1 MQYTTN
7 YNLRKPEDSDYYD
20 IADQNANMD
29 TLDSE
34 IKQIENSA
42 LTTSSA
48 INYTT
53 PDSYTTPAS
62 GNNIPTLFGRIT
74 KGLSDLFT
82 NLAAKLDSSKII
94 ASTNITQT
102 GYVMD
107 GKTCADALTQL
118 NSNIRMKYTAG
129 TRCGVFIISDIVIIR
144 ISATGLTANNN
155 ELYSD
160 IVLPPGVS
168 LKNNE
173 SAYIITPLM
182 SNAWVP
188 NGIDVYMD
196 FSSGRQSPILRFTDK
211 KNVSNCVII
220 GCFTFPAS
228 LFDITT

>member
-53 PDSYTTPAS
+53 PDSYTAPAS

-94 ASTNITQT
+94 ASTNITQA

-118 NSNIRMKYTAG
+118 NSNMLKWKDFTIPG
-129 TRCGVFIISDIVIIR
+129 DDDIATLNIDEINSELVIP
-144 ISATGLTANNN
+144 
-155 ELYSD
+155 
-160 IVLPPGVS
+160 VL
-168 LKNNE
+168 
-173 SAYIITPLM
+173 I
-182 SNAWVP
+182 
-188 NGIDVYMD
+188 
-196 FSSGRQSPILRFTDK
+196 SSGTGNWDISTSFQSSNKLIILCGSGMSQGYNYVVRAFYF
-211 KNVSNCVII
+211 NQ
-220 GCFTFPAS
+220 PW
-228 LFDITT
+228 